1 MKPLRPDQVEVS
13 QQNGLKVYLNP
24 SALDRARLV
33 YTAVGAPSEKAAK
46 DLTLSNT
53 IAPERVA
60 VVEGAAPDLGGCSG
74 GSVQISRY
82 DPSLVVMKADAPCR
96 GMLILADVWFPG
108 WKATVDGHPAK
119 IYKAYNLVRGVV
131 VEPGKHQV
139 VMTYQPMSVF
149 AGLALGLLG
158 IATCVAI
165 CRFGSL
171 SRSVVAG

>member
-46 DLTLSNT
+46 ELTLSAT
-53 IAPERVA
+53 TAPERVA
-60 VVEGAAPDLGGCSG
+60 VVQGAAPDLGGCSG
-74 GSVQISRY
+74 GSAQISRY
-82 DPSLVVMKADAPCR
+82 EPSRVVMSSDTPCR
-96 GMLILADVWFPG
+96 GMLILGDVWFPG

-131 VEPGKHQV
+131 VEPGKHEV
-139 VMTYQPMSVF
+139 VMTYRPMSVF

-158 IATCVAI
+158 IVACFSM
-165 CRFGSL
+165 CRFE
-171 SRSVVAG
+171 SRLQ